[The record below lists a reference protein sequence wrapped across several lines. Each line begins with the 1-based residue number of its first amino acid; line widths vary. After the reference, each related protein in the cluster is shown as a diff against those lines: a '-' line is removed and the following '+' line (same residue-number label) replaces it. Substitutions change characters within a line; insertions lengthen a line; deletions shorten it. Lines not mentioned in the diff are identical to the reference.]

1 MTGHRLP
8 ATDFR
13 ASRSSLEARALGVS
27 GRLED
32 VSFTLP
38 VGCLAAVVGPNGAG
52 KSSLLQ
58 ALAGLL
64 PCAGAVA
71 WQGES
76 LSRIPVLDRGRRL
89 AWVPQELRA
98 EFGFP
103 VRDVIAMGRFAHGD
117 DDRGV
122 EAVLD
127 RMDLRALQHR
137 PLTRLSGGERQRV
150 FLARALATEAP
161 LQLWDEPLSQ
171 LDVRHQLELLELA
184 KALSVA
190 GGTVL
195 MSVHDLRVAHC
206 MDQVLMLDQGRL
218 AAVGTPEEVLT
229 PERVREVFGVRARMG
244 ETLILDL
251 P

>member
-1 MTGHRLP
+1 MSGLT
-8 ATDFR
+8 
-13 ASRSSLEARALGVS
+13 ARNLNVP

-32 VSFTLP
+32 VSFELP
-38 VGCLAAVVGPNGAG
+38 MGCLAAVVGPNGAG
-52 KSSLLQ
+52 KSTLLQ

-64 PCAGAVA
+64 PCEGEIA
-71 WQGES
+71 WQGEG
-76 LSRIPVLDRGRRL
+76 LARIPALDRGRRL

-103 VRDVIAMGRFAHGD
+103 VREVVAMGRYAHGD

-122 EAVLD
+122 EAALD
-127 RMDLRALQHR
+127 RLDLQPLAAR
-137 PLTRLSGGERQRV
+137 PLTRLSGGERQRA

-184 KALSVA
+184 KSLAVA
-190 GGTVL
+190 GGLVL
-195 MSVHDLRVAHC
+195 LSVHDLRVAHC
-206 MDQVLMLDQGRL
+206 MDRVLMLDRGRL
-218 AAVGTPEEVLT
+218 AAAGTPEAVLT
-229 PERVREVFGVRARMG
+229 PARIREVFGVRARMG

>member
-1 MTGHRLP
+1 MSATAIRATSLGLP
-8 ATDFR
+8 
-13 ASRSSLEARALGVS
+13 
-27 GRLED
+27 GRLEGI
-32 VSFTLP
+32 SFELP
-38 VGCLAAVVGPNGAG
+38 QGCLAAVVGPNGAG

-58 ALAGLL
+58 ALAGLV
-64 PCAGAVA
+64 PCAGSVA
-71 WQGES
+71 WQGEA
-76 LSRIPVLDRGRRL
+76 LAEILALDRGRRL

-103 VRDVIAMGRFAHGD
+103 VREVVAMGRFAHGD
-117 DDRGV
+117 DGHGV
-122 EAVLD
+122 DGALD
-127 RMDLRALQHR
+127 RMDLRALERR
-137 PLTRLSGGERQRV
+137 PLTRLSGGERQRA

-184 KALSVA
+184 KDLSRA

-195 MSVHDLRVAHC
+195 LSVHDLRVAHC
-206 MDQVLMLDQGRL
+206 MDQVLMLDRGRL
-218 AAVGTPEEVLT
+218 VAAGAPDGVLT
-229 PERVREVFGVRARMG
+229 PARIREVFGVQSRMG

>member
-1 MTGHRLP
+1 MKGSGLQ
-8 ATDFR
+8 
-13 ASRSSLEARALGVS
+13 ASGIGLA
-27 GRLED
+27 GRLEE
-32 VSFTLP
+32 VSFALP
-38 VGCLAAVVGPNGAG
+38 KGCLAAVVGPNGAG
-52 KSSLLQ
+52 KSTLLQ

-64 PCAGAVA
+64 PCAGEVA
-71 WQGES
+71 WQGEP
-76 LSRIPVLDRGRRL
+76 LPRIPVMDRGRRL

-117 DDRGV
+117 DGRGV
-122 EAVLD
+122 DAALD
-127 RMDLRALQHR
+127 RMDLRPLQHR

-161 LQLWDEPLSQ
+161 IQLWDEPLSQ

-184 KALSVA
+184 KSLAVA

-195 MSVHDLRVAHC
+195 LSVHDLRVAHC
-206 MDQVLMLDQGRL
+206 MDQVLMLERGRL
-218 AAVGTPEEVLT
+218 AAAGPPEAVLT
-229 PERVREVFGVRARMG
+229 PERIRAVFGVRARLG

>member
-1 MTGHRLP
+1 MSGLLARRLSVP
-8 ATDFR
+8 
-13 ASRSSLEARALGVS
+13 

-32 VSFTLP
+32 LGFELP
-38 VGCLAAVVGPNGAG
+38 MGCLAAVVGPNGAG
-52 KSSLLQ
+52 KSTLLQ

-64 PCAGAVA
+64 PCAGEVA
-71 WQGES
+71 WQGEA
-76 LSRIPVLDRGRRL
+76 LARIPALDRGRRL

-103 VRDVIAMGRFAHGD
+103 VREVVAMGRFAHGD

-122 EAVLD
+122 EDALD
-127 RMDLRALQHR
+127 RLDLQPLAAR
-137 PLTRLSGGERQRV
+137 PLTRLSGGERQRA

-184 KALSVA
+184 KSLAVA
-190 GGTVL
+190 GGLVL
-195 MSVHDLRVAHC
+195 LSVHDLRVAHC

-218 AAVGTPEEVLT
+218 AAAGPPEEVLT
-229 PERVREVFGVRARMG
+229 PARIREVFGVRARMG

>member
-1 MTGHRLP
+1 MNARPQAGGRG
-8 ATDFR
+8 
-13 ASRSSLEARALGVS
+13 LEAKALRVP

-32 VSFTLP
+32 VSFALP
-38 VGCLAAVVGPNGAG
+38 AGCLAAVVGPNGAG
-52 KSSLLQ
+52 KSTLLQ

-64 PCAGAVA
+64 PCEGEVG
-71 WQGES
+71 WLGES
-76 LSRIPVLDRGRRL
+76 LSKIPALDRGRRL

-103 VRDVIAMGRFAHGD
+103 VRDVVAMGRFAHGD
-117 DDRGV
+117 DEAGV
-122 EAVLD
+122 DAALD

-137 PLTRLSGGERQRV
+137 PLTRISGGERQRA
-150 FLARALATEAP
+150 FLARALTTEAP

-184 KALSVA
+184 KSLSVA

-206 MDQVLMLDQGRL
+206 MDRVLMLSGGRL
-218 AAVGTPEEVLT
+218 AAAGAPEEVLT
-229 PERVREVFGVRARMG
+229 PERVLAVFGVRARVG

>member
-1 MTGHRLP
+1 VTRFGLQ
-8 ATDFR
+8 
-13 ASRSSLEARALGVS
+13 ASGLSVP
-27 GRLED
+27 GRLEE
-32 VSFTLP
+32 VSFELP
-38 VGCLAAVVGPNGAG
+38 MGCLAAVVGPNGAG
-52 KSSLLQ
+52 KSTLLQ

-64 PCAGAVA
+64 PHAGEVA
-71 WQGES
+71 WQGEP
-76 LSRIPVLDRGRRL
+76 LSGIPALDRGRRL

-117 DDRGV
+117 DEHGV

-171 LDVRHQLELLELA
+171 LDVRHQLEWLELA
-184 KALSVA
+184 KSLATS
-190 GGTVL
+190 GGAVL

-206 MDQVLMLDQGRL
+206 MDQVLMLDRGRL
-218 AAVGTPEEVLT
+218 AAAGTPEEVLT
-229 PERVREVFGVRARMG
+229 PERIHAVFGVRARMG
-244 ETLILDL
+244 ETMILDL

>member
-1 MTGHRLP
+1 MTGFALQ
-8 ATDFR
+8 
-13 ASRSSLEARALGVS
+13 ASGAGLQ

-32 VSFTLP
+32 ISFGLP
-38 VGCLAAVVGPNGAG
+38 KGCLAAVIGPNGAG
-52 KSSLLQ
+52 KSTLLQ

-64 PCAGAVA
+64 PCAGEVR
-71 WQGES
+71 WQDEP
-76 LSRIPVLDRGRRL
+76 LSKIPALDRGRRL

-117 DDRGV
+117 DERGV
-122 EAVLD
+122 EAALD
-127 RMDLRALQHR
+127 RMDLRPLQRR

-184 KALSVA
+184 KSLAVA
-190 GGTVL
+190 GGTL
-195 MSVHDLRVAHC
+195 LLSVHDLRVAHC
-206 MDQVLMLDQGRL
+206 MDQVIMLDKGRL
-218 AAVGTPEEVLT
+218 AASGTPEEVLT
-229 PERVREVFGVRARMG
+229 PERLRQVFGVRARMG

>member
-1 MTGHRLP
+1 VTGFGLQ
-8 ATDFR
+8 
-13 ASRSSLEARALGVS
+13 ASGLSVP

-32 VSFTLP
+32 VSFALP
-38 VGCLAAVVGPNGAG
+38 KGCLAAVVGPNGAG

-64 PCAGAVA
+64 PTAGGVR
-71 WQGES
+71 WQGEA
-76 LSRIPVLDRGRRL
+76 LAKIPALDRGRRL

-98 EFGFP
+98 EFGFL

-117 DDRGV
+117 DDHGV

-127 RMDLRALQHR
+127 RMDLRPLQHR

-171 LDVRHQLELLELA
+171 LDVRHQLEWLELA
-184 KALSVA
+184 KALAVA

-218 AAVGTPEEVLT
+218 AAAGTPEEVLT
-229 PERVREVFGVRARMG
+229 PERIHEVFGVRARLG
-244 ETLILDL
+244 ETMILDL

>member
-1 MTGHRLP
+1 MS
-8 ATDFR
+8 A
-13 ASRSSLEARALGVS
+13 ALEAAGLGVP

-32 VSFTLP
+32 VSFALKR
-38 VGCLAAVVGPNGAG
+38 GSLAAVIGPNGAG
-52 KSSLLQ
+52 KSTLLQ
-58 ALAGLL
+58 ALAGFI
-64 PCAGAVA
+64 PSHVEVA
-71 WQGES
+71 WQGEA

-117 DDRGV
+117 DERGV
-122 EAVLD
+122 DAAVD
-127 RMDLRALQHR
+127 RMDLRLLQHR

-150 FLARALATEAP
+150 FLARALATDAP

-171 LDVRHQLELLELA
+171 LDVRHQLEVLELVKSLA
-184 KALSVA
+184 VA

-195 MSVHDLRVAHC
+195 ISVHDLRVAHC
-206 MDQVLMLDQGRL
+206 VDHVLMLDKGRL
-218 AAVGTPEEVLT
+218 ADSGTPEDVLT
-229 PERVREVFGVRARMG
+229 PARLREVFGVRSRMG

>member
-1 MTGHRLP
+1 MSGLLARRLSVP
-8 ATDFR
+8 
-13 ASRSSLEARALGVS
+13 

-32 VSFTLP
+32 LDFELP
-38 VGCLAAVVGPNGAG
+38 MGCLAAVVGPNGAG
-52 KSSLLQ
+52 KSTLLQ

-64 PCAGAVA
+64 PCAGEVA
-71 WQGES
+71 WQGEA
-76 LSRIPVLDRGRRL
+76 LARIPALDRGRRL

-103 VRDVIAMGRFAHGD
+103 VREVVAMGRFAHGD

-122 EAVLD
+122 EETLD
-127 RMDLRALQHR
+127 RLDLQPLAAR
-137 PLTRLSGGERQRV
+137 PLTRLSGGERQRA

-184 KALSVA
+184 KSLSVA
-190 GGTVL
+190 GGLVL
-195 MSVHDLRVAHC
+195 LSVHDLRVAHC
-206 MDQVLMLDQGRL
+206 MDRVLMLDRGRL
-218 AAVGTPEEVLT
+218 AAAGTPEEVLT
-229 PERVREVFGVRARMG
+229 PARIREVFGVRARMG

>member
-1 MTGHRLP
+1 MGFGLQ
-8 ATDFR
+8 
-13 ASRSSLEARALGVS
+13 ASGVGLQ
-27 GRLED
+27 GRLEG
-32 VSFTLP
+32 VSFALP
-38 VGCLAAVVGPNGAG
+38 AGCLAAVVGPNGAG
-52 KSSLLQ
+52 KSTLLQ

-64 PCAGAVA
+64 PSTGEVR
-71 WQGES
+71 WQEEP
-76 LSRIPVLDRGRRL
+76 LAEIPVLDRGRRL

-117 DDRGV
+117 DEHGV
-122 EAVLD
+122 DEILD
-127 RMDLRALQHR
+127 RMDLRQLQHR

-184 KALSVA
+184 KSLAVA

-206 MDQVLMLDQGRL
+206 MDQVLILDKGRL
-218 AAVGTPEEVLT
+218 AAAGAPEEVLT
-229 PERVREVFGVRARMG
+229 PERLRAVFGVRARAG

>member
-1 MTGHRLP
+1 MTGIGLQ
-8 ATDFR
+8 
-13 ASRSSLEARALGVS
+13 ASGLGMT

-38 VGCLAAVVGPNGAG
+38 MGCLAAVVGPNGAG
-52 KSSLLQ
+52 KSTLLQ

-64 PCAGAVA
+64 GCDGEVA
-71 WQGES
+71 WQGEL
-76 LSRIPVLDRGRRL
+76 LSRIPALDRGRRL

-117 DDRGV
+117 DDHGV

-137 PLTRLSGGERQRV
+137 PLTRISGGERQRV
-150 FLARALATEAP
+150 FLARALATQAP
-161 LQLWDEPLSQ
+161 FQLWDEPLSQ

-184 KALSVA
+184 KSLAMA
-190 GGTVL
+190 GGIVL

-206 MDQVLMLDQGRL
+206 MDQVLMLDRGRL
-218 AAVGTPEEVLT
+218 VAAGTPDAVLT
-229 PERVREVFGVRARMG
+229 PERVRAVFGVRARVG
-244 ETLILDL
+244 EALILDL

>member
-1 MTGHRLP
+1 MTSSGL
-8 ATDFR
+8 R
-13 ASRSSLEARALGVS
+13 ASGLGVQ
-27 GRLED
+27 GRLD
-32 VSFTLP
+32 GVSFDLP
-38 VGCLAAVVGPNGAG
+38 QGCLAAVVGPNGAG
-52 KSSLLQ
+52 KSTLLQ

-64 PCAGAVA
+64 PCE
-71 WQGES
+71 GEVGWLGEP
-76 LSRIPVLDRGRRL
+76 LSKIPALDRGRRL

-103 VRDVIAMGRFAHGD
+103 VRDVVAMGRFAHGD
-117 DDRGV
+117 DEAGV
-122 EAVLD
+122 DAALD

-137 PLTRLSGGERQRV
+137 SLTRISGGERQRA
-150 FLARALATEAP
+150 FLARALTTGAP

-184 KALSVA
+184 KSLSVA

-206 MDQVLMLDQGRL
+206 MDQVLMLDGGRL
-218 AAVGTPEEVLT
+218 AAAGTPEEVLT
-229 PERVREVFGVRARMG
+229 AERIQAVFGVRARFG

>member
-1 MTGHRLP
+1 MTGFGLQ
-8 ATDFR
+8 
-13 ASRSSLEARALGVS
+13 ASGLTVS

-32 VSFTLP
+32 VSFALP
-38 VGCLAAVVGPNGAG
+38 MGCLAAVVGPNGAG
-52 KSSLLQ
+52 KSTLLQ
-58 ALAGLL
+58 GLAGLL
-64 PCAGAVA
+64 ACEGEVA
-71 WQGES
+71 WQGEA
-76 LSRIPVLDRGRRL
+76 LAKIPALDRGRRL

-117 DDRGV
+117 DEHGV
-122 EAVLD
+122 EAALD
-127 RMDLRALQHR
+127 RMDLRPLAHR

-184 KALSVA
+184 KSLAVA

-206 MDQVLMLDQGRL
+206 MDQVLMLDRGRL
-218 AAVGTPEEVLT
+218 AAAGTPEEVLT
-229 PERVREVFGVRARMG
+229 PERIHAVFGVRAQMG
-244 ETLILDL
+244 ETMILDL